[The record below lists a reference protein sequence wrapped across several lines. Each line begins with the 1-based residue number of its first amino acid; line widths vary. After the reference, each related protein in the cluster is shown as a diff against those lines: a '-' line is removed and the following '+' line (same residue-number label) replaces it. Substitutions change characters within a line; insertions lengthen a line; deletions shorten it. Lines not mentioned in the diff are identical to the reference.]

1 MDRMKQEKIAL
12 FRFGIIFPLL
22 DERLQWGEKSQ
33 IVEKICAESYEIPFS
48 ERTRISKATVYNWLR
63 RYSQHQEIEDLY
75 PASREDKGH
84 HRSVSSETE
93 VALRH
98 FRDQHPEVKL
108 TTLVAM
114 AIKEGI
120 FLPHE
125 TVKMSVIYRM
135 FKSYDRDQTA
145 KRTKD
150 MRRFSMASCND
161 CWMLDAMNGPK
172 VTIMVAGGEKTIS
185 AKLWALIDDKSRL
198 ITYAQFY
205 PDEKAES
212 LIDCVIKA
220 FSARGLPRKIF
231 TDHGSAMRDHRLKLG
246 LASLQVQLSFAKPY
260 SPASKAKIERFF
272 STVRMQ
278 FLPTIG
284 TSPISLYEL
293 NKAWMTYLQQY
304 NRRFHS
310 GIQDSPLQV
319 YLQEIEAVRPAPPE
333 MLPYFR
339 SHVKRKV
346 SLARTVSLNN
356 HLYEVPLG
364 YAGLTLDL
372 RFSDPAHVEAFYEDT
387 SLGFLP
393 LCDQI
398 ANSQAHRQEL
408 PAATT
413 GGVR

>member
-22 DERLQWGEKSQ
+22 DERLQWGQKSR
-33 IVEKICAESYEIPFS
+33 IIEEISAGSYEIPFS

-63 RYSQHQEIEDLY
+63 RYSVNQKIEDLY
-75 PASREDKGH
+75 PSCREDKGC
-84 HRSVSSETE
+84 HRSLSSETE
-93 VALRH
+93 LALRH
-98 FRDQHPEVKL
+98 FRDQHPEIKL
-108 TTLVAM
+108 TTLVDM
-114 AIKEGI
+114 AVQEGI
-120 FLPHE
+120 FLPDE

-135 FKSYDRDQTA
+135 FKGYDRDTKA

-150 MRRFSMASCND
+150 MRRFSMANCND

-172 VTIMVAGGEKTIS
+172 VSITVDGKQKTVS

-198 ITYAQFY
+198 ITYGQFY

-212 LIDCVIKA
+212 LIDCIIKA
-220 FSARGLPRKIF
+220 FSSRGLPRKVF
-231 TDHGSAMRDHRLKLG
+231 TDNGSAMRDHRLKLG
-246 LASLQVQLSFAKPY
+246 LASLQVQLSFAKPFA
-260 SPASKAKIERFF
+260 PTSKAKIERFF

-284 TSPISLYEL
+284 KAPISLYEL
-293 NKAWMTYLQQY
+293 NKAWMSYMQKY

-310 GIQDSPLQV
+310 GIRDIPLDV
-319 YLQEIEAVRPAPPE
+319 YLKEIEAVRPAPPE

-339 SHVKRKV
+339 TYKKRKV

-356 HLYEVPLG
+356 RLYEVPLG

-372 RFSDPAHVEAFYEDT
+372 RFSDEEHVEAFHEGT
-387 SLGFLP
+387 SLGFLRV
-393 LCDQI
+393 CDQI
-398 ANSQAHRQEL
+398 ANSLAHRQSISGTS
-408 PAATT
+408 A
-413 GGVR
+413 GGVK